1 MLNYYMSP
9 PFPGGITNVRILVK
23 FHHISGGKNVKNTN
37 LNSTRVFSI
46 YISTMKTTKK
56 NIADTEYVRWIA
68 ELAQRYRS
76 SQIKA
81 AIKVND
87 EMLRFYWSVGEDIE
101 KRQYENR
108 YGSHFYENVSKDLRK
123 ALDLTRGMSESTIRY
138 THYFY
143 CLYSKLIGNR
153 QQDADDFKSPILQ
166 QDAEVFQV
174 IFNIPWTHHM
184 CIIDK
189 VKGDAKKGLFFARKS
204 LENNWGRAV
213 LLNFLSSDLYER
225 QGAAQT
231 NFALTIPAPESDLAQ
246 EFLKSPYDFTFL
258 PGKERYQEAELKD
271 ALIEHI
277 TRFLVEL
284 GKGFSYVGKEY
295 RLVAG
300 GKEKFIDLLFYII
313 PLHRYC
319 VIEVKVTEFDFPDLG
334 QLAGY
339 VVEKPAIGLLIC
351 KEKNTVLARYALS
364 TINRPMGI
372 SEYEIAHQQLPDDL
386 KNSLPST
393 EEIENGLR
401 DI

>member
-1 MLNYYMSP
+1 MLIL
-9 PFPGGITNVRILVK
+9 ITFAMEQL
-23 FHHISGGKNVKNTN
+23 
-37 LNSTRVFSI
+37 
-46 YISTMKTTKK
+46 KK
-56 NIADTEYVRWIA
+56 LDKEYALWIA

-101 KRQYENR
+101 TRQYENR
-108 YGSHFYENVSKDLRK
+108 YGSHFYENVSKDLKK
-123 ALDLTRGMSESTIRY
+123 ALAMNRGMSPTTIKY

-143 CLYSKLIGNR
+143 RLYCQLLENRQGVIDDSATPIR
-153 QQDADDFKSPILQ
+153 QQDADVLDL
-166 QDAEVFQV
+166 

-204 LENNWGRAV
+204 LDNNWGRAV
-213 LLNFLSSDLYER
+213 LLNFLSTDLYER

-246 EFLKSPYDFTFL
+246 ELLKSPYDFTFL

-271 ALIEHI
+271 ALVEHI

-300 GKEKFIDLLFYII
+300 GKEKFLDLLFYII
-313 PLHRYC
+313 PIHRYC

-339 VVEKPAIGLLIC
+339 VAMVDDLLNTEVEKPAIGLLIC

-364 TINRPMGI
+364 AINRPMGI
-372 SEYEIAHQQLPDDL
+372 SEYEVTREQLPDDL
-386 KNSLPST
+386 KNALPSP
-393 EEIENGLR
+393 EEIEKCLSNAARGYYGKNL
-401 DI
+401 

>member
-1 MLNYYMSP
+1 MEKDKEYS
-9 PFPGGITNVRILVK
+9 
-23 FHHISGGKNVKNTN
+23 HW
-37 LNSTRVFSI
+37 
-46 YISTMKTTKK
+46 
-56 NIADTEYVRWIA
+56 IADLV
-68 ELAQRYRS
+68 QRFRA

-81 AIKVND
+81 AVKVND
-87 EMLRFYWSVGEDIE
+87 EMLRFYWSVGKDIE

-123 ALDLTRGMSESTIRY
+123 ALGLTRGMSESTIRY

-143 CLYSKLIGNR
+143 RLYNQLIEIH

-174 IFNIPWTHHM
+174 IFNIPWAHHM

-189 VKGDAKKGLFFARKS
+189 VKGNAKKGLFFARKS

-231 NFALTIPAPESDLAQ
+231 NFALTMPTPESDLAQ
-246 EFLKSPYDFTFL
+246 ELLKSPYDFSFL
-258 PGKERYQEAELKD
+258 PGKEKYQETELKD

-277 TRFLVEL
+277 AQFLVEL
-284 GKGFSYVGKEY
+284 GKGFSYVGKEF
-295 RLVAG
+295 RLSIG

-319 VIEVKVTEFDFPDLG
+319 VIEVKTTEFDFPDLG

-339 VVEKPAIGLLIC
+339 VAIVDDLLNSEVEKPAIGLLIC
-351 KEKNTVLARYALS
+351 KDKNTVLARYSLS
-364 TINRPMGI
+364 TMNRPMGI
-372 SEYEIAHQQLPDDL
+372 SEYEITHQSLPDDL
-386 KNSLPST
+386 KNKLPSP
-393 EEIENGLR
+393 EEIEKGLMGR
-401 DI
+401 

>member
-1 MLNYYMSP
+1 MERLM
-9 PFPGGITNVRILVK
+9 
-23 FHHISGGKNVKNTN
+23 
-37 LNSTRVFSI
+37 
-46 YISTMKTTKK
+46 TTDK
-56 NIADTEYVRWIA
+56 EYSLWIA

-81 AIKVND
+81 AVKVND

-101 KRQYENR
+101 KRQLENR

-123 ALDLTRGMSESTIRY
+123 TLGLTRGMSESTMRY
-138 THYFY
+138 AHHFY
-143 CLYSKLIGNR
+143 CLYSQLIGNL
-153 QQDADDFKSPILQ
+153 QQDAEDFKTPILQ
-166 QDAEVFQV
+166 QDAEVFKV

-189 VKGDAKKGLFFARKS
+189 VKGDASKGLFFARKS
-204 LENNWGRAV
+204 LDNNWGRAV

-231 NFALTIPAPESDLAQ
+231 NFALTIPAPESELAQ
-246 EFLKSPYDFTFL
+246 ELLKSPYDFSFL

-334 QLAGY
+334 QLSGY
-339 VVEKPAIGLLIC
+339 VAMVDDLLNTEVEKSAIGLLIC
-351 KEKNTVLARYALS
+351 KEKNNVLARYALS

-372 SEYEIAHQQLPDDL
+372 SEYEVARQQLPDDL
-386 KNSLPST
+386 KNALPST
-393 EEIENGLR
+393 EEIEKGLMEK
-401 DI
+401 

>member
-1 MLNYYMSP
+1 MEQL
-9 PFPGGITNVRILVK
+9 
-23 FHHISGGKNVKNTN
+23 
-37 LNSTRVFSI
+37 
-46 YISTMKTTKK
+46 MKLDK
-56 NIADTEYVRWIA
+56 EYAQWIA

-123 ALDLTRGMSESTIRY
+123 ELGLVHGLSTTTIKY

-143 CLYSKLIGNR
+143 RLYSQLVGIRQQVADDSAEPIR
-153 QQDADDFKSPILQ
+153 QQDADVLELIFK
-166 QDAEVFQV
+166 
-174 IFNIPWTHHM
+174 IPWTHHM

-189 VKGDAKKGLFFARKS
+189 VKGDAKKGLFFARKT
-204 LENNWGRAV
+204 LDNNWGRAV

-246 EFLKSPYDFTFL
+246 ELLKSPYDFTFL
-258 PGKERYQEAELKD
+258 PGKERYQETELKD
-271 ALIEHI
+271 ALIDHI

-295 RLVAG
+295 RLVVG

-339 VVEKPAIGLLIC
+339 VAMVDDLLNTEVEKPAIGLLIC

-372 SEYEIAHQQLPDDL
+372 SEYEVARQQLPDDL
-386 KNSLPST
+386 KNALPSP
-393 EEIENGLR
+393 EEIEQGLM
-401 DI
+401 DK

>member
-1 MLNYYMSP
+1 MKQ
-9 PFPGGITNVRILVK
+9 RIQLDK
-23 FHHISGGKNVKNTN
+23 
-37 LNSTRVFSI
+37 
-46 YISTMKTTKK
+46 
-56 NIADTEYVRWIA
+56 EYVQWIV

-76 SQIKA
+76 GQIKS
-81 AIKVND
+81 AIRVNE

-123 ALDLTRGMSESTIRY
+123 QLGLIQGLSATTIKY
-138 THYFY
+138 AKYFY
-143 CLYSKLIGNR
+143 RLYSQLVGNR
-153 QQDADDFKSPILQ
+153 QQDVDDFKTPILP

-174 IFNIPWTHHM
+174 IFNIPWAHHV

-189 VKGDAKKGLFFARKS
+189 VKGDAQKGLFFAKKS
-204 LENNWGRAV
+204 LDNNWGRAV
-213 LLNFLSSDLYER
+213 LLNFLSSNLYER

-231 NFALTIPAPESDLAQ
+231 NFSLTMPAPESDLAQ
-246 EFLKSPYDFTFL
+246 ELLKSPYDFTFL
-258 PGKERYQEAELKD
+258 PEREKLRETELKS
-271 ALIEHI
+271 ALVDHI

-295 RLVAG
+295 CLVAG

-339 VVEKPAIGLLIC
+339 VAMVDDLLNTEAEKPAIGLLIC

-364 TINRPMGI
+364 TINNPVGI
-372 SEYEIAHQQLPDDL
+372 SEYAVADQQLPDDL
-386 KNSLPST
+386 KDALPPP
-393 EEIENGLR
+393 EEIERGLMPFGE
-401 DI
+401 